1 MLLQIV
7 NFLRKSYFIGTE
19 KDRFFFGIHHF
30 YVTLFASQ
38 TAAFIDDT
46 KTKTRQAIHEAQRE
60 NEAQLNNAKLRFGH
74 NHDKKYFEITIMWR
88 SV

>member
-1 MLLQIV
+1 MLLQIAY
-7 NFLRKSYFIGTE
+7 FLRKSCFIGTE

-30 YVTLFASQ
+30 YVTLFVSQ

-60 NEAQLNNAKLRFGH
+60 NEAQLNNAKLRFGIT
-74 NHDKKYFEITIMWR
+74 DDITICHNR
-88 SV
+88 

>member
-1 MLLQIV
+1 M
-7 NFLRKSYFIGTE
+7 K
-19 KDRFFFGIHHF
+19 FGINPGDGEVGLKVNAPPNSKF
-30 YVTLFASQ
+30 FRNRYYSPFFVTLFASQ

-74 NHDKKYFEITIMWR
+74 NR
-88 SV
+88 

>member
-1 MLLQIV
+1 M
-7 NFLRKSYFIGTE
+7 K
-19 KDRFFFGIHHF
+19 FGINPSDGEVGLKVNAPNSKF
-30 YVTLFASQ
+30 FRNRCYSPFFVTLFASQ

-74 NHDKKYFEITIMWR
+74 NQ
-88 SV
+88 